1 MPYFYVGSKPWLFS
15 FKVATDFIYIKASAD
30 GEQVIH

>member
-1 MPYFYVGSKPWLFS
+1 MPGFHLGCKSRLFA
-15 FKVATDFIYIKASAD
+15 FKVAADFIYIKASAD